1 MRISDWSSDVC
12 SSDLCETIRLEQNY
26 RSTGTILG
34 AANGLIAKNTGRL
47 GKELWTDGNDGEA
60 IQLYA
65 AFNEYDEA
73 DFVVNRMR
81 EHLDGRCAHADLAVL
96 YRMGAQSRVLEEAL
110 IRARLPYRIYGGL
123 RFFERQEVKDALAYL
138 RLLHNRHDDVSF
150 ERAVNTPPRGIGTT
164 SVEKLRQLARENGV

>member
-12 SSDLCETIRLEQNY
+12 SSDL
-26 RSTGTILG
+26 
-34 AANGLIAKNTGRL
+34 
-47 GKELWTDGNDGEA
+47 
-60 IQLYA
+60 
-65 AFNEYDEA
+65 
-73 DFVVNRMR
+73 FVVNRMR

-123 RFFERQEVKDALAYL
+123 RFFERQKVKDALAYL

-150 ERAVNTPPRGIGTT
+150 ERAVNTPPRGLGGRK
-164 SVEKLRQLARENGV
+164 SPRLNSSH